1 MHLHEGAGPD
11 GRISRPNMFDQADY
25 PASILPEG
33 SGSARGAGDEAG
45 GETPPEH
52 SAVGDAGT
60 RKLVIN
66 GRFLTQPLTGVQR
79 YAREVV
85 KAMDTLAAERHPAAS
100 PWDIELH
107 HPPGDI
113 QFDTYRQITIRQTGK
128 RTGHLWEQIDL
139 CASAKGRLL
148 LNLANTAPVLHP
160 AIVGTIHDVG
170 VFAHGSAYSASFR
183 LSYRLMFRFLVRRA
197 RRLFTVSSF
206 SAQEIG
212 RYCGIPPDTVA
223 VAPNAA
229 DHIGNFAEDPE
240 ILDRLGLK
248 PQEFVLAVGSR
259 NPLKNLATVV
269 RAFDHLGPDRPR
281 LVIVGQRSAAI
292 FQNAG
297 GRNAAGQNAD
307 SADDDFL
314 VPTGEISDGA
324 LRTLYRNAQCLVF
337 PSFYEGFGIPPL
349 EAMQEG
355 CPVIASAASAIPE
368 VCGDAILYCDPNSA
382 DDIAARIRELGGDGD
397 LRQRLIHAGRERAAH
412 YSWRN
417 TALAIFG
424 QLNGL
429 KPL

>member
-1 MHLHEGAGPD
+1 MDLHEGPGPD
-11 GRISRPNMFDQADY
+11 SRISKPNMFDQTGY
-25 PASILPEG
+25 SISALPET
-33 SGSARGAGDEAG
+33 STSASKANNDAVGNTFPERGAI
-45 GETPPEH
+45 
-52 SAVGDAGT
+52 GDAGT

-85 KAMDTLAAERHPAAS
+85 KAMDTLAAERHPAAL

-107 HPPGDI
+107 HPSGDI
-113 QFDTYRQITIRQTGK
+113 QFDTYRHIRMRQTGK
-128 RTGHLWEQIDL
+128 RTGHLWEQVDL
-139 CASAKGRLL
+139 CASARGSLL

-212 RYCGIPPDTVA
+212 RFCGIPPDAVA

-229 DHIGNFAEDPE
+229 DHLGNSAEDPE

-259 NPLKNLATVV
+259 NPLKNLTTVM
-269 RAFDHLGPDRPR
+269 RAFGRLGPDRPR

-292 FQNAG
+292 FQNA
-297 GRNAAGQNAD
+297 AGQD
-307 SADDDFL
+307 ADDADGDFI
-314 VPTGEISDGA
+314 VWTGEISDGA
-324 LRTLYRNAQCLVF
+324 LRTLYRNARCLVF

-355 CPVIASAASAIPE
+355 CPVIASVASAIPE

-382 DDIAARIRELGGDGD
+382 DDIAAKIRELGGDGD
-397 LRQRLIHAGRERAAH
+397 LRRRLIQAGRERATR

-417 TALAIFG
+417 TALGIFG

>member
-1 MHLHEGAGPD
+1 MDLHEGAGPD
-11 GRISRPNMFDQADY
+11 DRISKPNMFDQTGY
-25 PASILPEG
+25 PVSTLPDAST
-33 SGSARGAGDEAG
+33 SAERAGNK
-45 GETPPEH
+45 
-52 SAVGDAGT
+52 AGT

-85 KAMDTLAAERHPAAS
+85 KAMDTLAAERHPAAL

-107 HPPGDI
+107 HPSGDI
-113 QFDTYRQITIRQTGK
+113 QFDTYRHIRIRQTGK
-128 RTGHLWEQIDL
+128 RTGHLWEQVDL
-139 CASAKGRLL
+139 CASARGSLL

-212 RYCGIPPDTVA
+212 RYCGIPPDAVA

-229 DHIGNFAEDPE
+229 DHLGNSAEDPE

-259 NPLKNLATVV
+259 NPLKNLTTVM
-269 RAFDHLGPDRPR
+269 RAFGRLGPDRPR

-292 FQNAG
+292 FQNA
-297 GRNAAGQNAD
+297 AGQDADNAD
-307 SADDDFL
+307 GDFI
-314 VPTGEISDGA
+314 VSTGEKF
-324 LRTLYRNAQCLVF
+324 RTAPCA
-337 PSFYEGFGIPPL
+337 PCT
-349 EAMQEG
+349 AM
-355 CPVIASAASAIPE
+355 PAASCFRHSTK
-368 VCGDAILYCDPNSA
+368 VSA
-382 DDIAARIRELGGDGD
+382 FLPWRRCRRGAR
-397 LRQRLIHAGRERAAH
+397 
-412 YSWRN
+412 
-417 TALAIFG
+417 
-424 QLNGL
+424 
-429 KPL
+429 